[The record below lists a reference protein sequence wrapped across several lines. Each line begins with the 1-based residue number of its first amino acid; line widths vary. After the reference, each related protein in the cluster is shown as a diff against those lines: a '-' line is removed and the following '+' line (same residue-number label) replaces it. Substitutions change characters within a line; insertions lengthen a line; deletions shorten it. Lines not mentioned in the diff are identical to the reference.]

1 MNTEYFNVEK
11 IKRQELARELV
22 GKTVCL
28 KTDKSK
34 TWRVVGRDN
43 RGYVFLNDGSMQD
56 VRHLVLVEREI
67 EK

>member
-34 TWRVVGRDN
+34 TWQVVGRDN
-43 RGYVFLNDGSMQD
+43 RGYVYLDDNSMQD
-56 VRHLVLVEREI
+56 VRHLRVIEREL

>member
-1 MNTEYFNVEK
+1 MDTAYVNIEK

-34 TWRVVGRDN
+34 TWQVVGRDN
-43 RGYVFLNDGSMQD
+43 RGYVYLDDNSMQD
-56 VRHLVLVEREI
+56 VKHLVVI
-67 EK
+67 EKELK